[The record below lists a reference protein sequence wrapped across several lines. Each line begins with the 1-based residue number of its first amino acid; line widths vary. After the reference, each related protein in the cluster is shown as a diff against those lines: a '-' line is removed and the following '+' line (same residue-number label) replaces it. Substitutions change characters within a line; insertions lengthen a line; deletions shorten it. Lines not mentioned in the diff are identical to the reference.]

1 MFSSAL
7 KSFSSNIS
15 SNYSLSPQ
23 PISHCG
29 PWKIFDAKRKS
40 TGKAAS
46 VFVFDKKSLE
56 PQGGGLGGR
65 SGGSSVKAAQ
75 QEVFERLKREASSLA
90 RLRHPNILELAEPV
104 EETRNGGLMFAT
116 EPVTAS
122 LAALLADQDDKE
134 LSGGGRGRSSR
145 YVVKESEEGAAA
157 KEFELDELEIQ
168 KGLLQIGKGLEFLHE
183 SAGLVHGNL
192 TPDAIIVNSKGDWKI
207 TGMSFTGAATDS
219 NKPGST
225 PSIYLSEVLNHDPR
239 LPQAVQ
245 LNLDYT
251 SPDFVL
257 DNNLTSAADMFSLG
271 LVIIALYNSP
281 HKSPVECHG
290 SLSSYKRTFA
300 SSSTVPSVN
309 NNFLSK
315 GKFPSNLASD
325 LLPKL
330 ITRRP
335 AQRLTARTLQEA
347 QYFDNI
353 LVSTIRFL
361 DSLPGKSASEKNQF
375 LKGLPKIM
383 PQFPGSVLEKKVL
396 PALLE
401 EMKDRDLL
409 APILQNVFAI
419 IKTST
424 DGKRP
429 FIDKVI
435 PKLREV
441 FIPGGKSATSE
452 KDPSKEAGLMVVLE
466 NMATVADSVSGKEFR
481 DDILPII
488 AVGLGSSTHAV
499 VDAALSTL
507 PAVTPKLD
515 YTTIKNELFPVIAGV
530 FAHTN
535 SLAIK
540 IQGLEAFYTLC
551 GGTED
556 AELPMGDGLDGSIV
570 NHDESR
576 ASTSAVLD
584 KFTIQEKII
593 PLMKGIKTKEPAVMM
608 AAMKVFRQV
617 GKVVDTDFIATDI
630 LPVLWSFALGPLLDL
645 QQFQTFM
652 TLIKSLS
659 ARIEREHSRKLQE
672 LSSSN
677 ASASIRSTRTA
688 SAFKSG
694 PAATNGDDVDF
705 ESLVSG
711 RKANGTPDII
721 NDWDA
726 AARPNLPTN
735 GTFPWASQV
744 PSRTPAINS
753 LRPQQSTHRSV
764 TPDQSLNAFT
774 SLTPASAFNAPLQP
788 YRAGSV
794 SSTTSIPSRPA
805 QQSTVDW
812 SSAMSPT
819 ANIWAQNSAGT
830 SAGNSP
836 MATRQTSNSFTIA
849 PPPKSPPIGG
859 INYGGLNGMAGTNGM
874 AGRPA
879 GQTMAQPMRPMA
891 QTRTQSMGQTMAQMQ
906 QPTMQPQA
914 PQQQQQQQRSGLDKY
929 ESLL

>member
-7 KSFSSNIS
+7 KSFSSNIT

-23 PISHCG
+23 PISYCG
-29 PWKIFDAKRKS
+29 PWKIFEAKRKS

-65 SGGSSVKAAQ
+65 SGASSVKAAQ
-75 QEVFERLKREASSLA
+75 QEVLERLKREASSLA

-122 LAALLADQDDKE
+122 LAALLAEQDDQEK
-134 LSGGGRGRSSR
+134 SGGARGWSSKYIVR
-145 YVVKESEEGAAA
+145 EAEEGKAIQ
-157 KEFELDELEIQ
+157 EFELDELEIQ

-192 TPDAIIVNSKGDWKI
+192 TPDAIIVNAKGDWKI
-207 TGMSFTGAATDS
+207 TGMSFTGPASDS
-219 NKPGST
+219 DKASST
-225 PSIYLSEVLNHDPR
+225 PPIYLSEVLNHDPR
-239 LPQAVQ
+239 LPQSVQ
-245 LNLDYT
+245 LNLDFT

-271 LVIIALYNSP
+271 LVIISLYNTP
-281 HKSPVECHG
+281 HESPVKSHG

-309 NNFLSK
+309 NNFLAK
-315 GKFPSNLASD
+315 AKFPQNLATD

-335 AQRLTARTLQEA
+335 AQRLTARTFQEA

-361 DSLPGKSASEKNQF
+361 DSLPAKSVSEKNQF

-383 PQFPGSVLEKKVL
+383 PQFPSTVLEKKVL

-401 EMKDRDLL
+401 EMKDKDLL
-409 APILQNVFAI
+409 AAILQNVFAI
-419 IKTST
+419 IKASP

-441 FIPGGKSATSE
+441 FIPT
-452 KDPSKEAGLMVVLE
+452 
-466 NMATVADSVSGKEFR
+466 
-481 DDILPII
+481 DILPII
-488 AVGLGSSTHAV
+488 TVGLSSSTHAV

-507 PAVTPKLD
+507 PFVTPKLD

-540 IQGLEAFYTLC
+540 IRGLEAFNTLC
-551 GGTED
+551 GGSDDDTT
-556 AELPMGDGLDGSIV
+556 PIGDGLDGSIV

-576 ASTSAVLD
+576 ANSSAVLD

-617 GKVVDTDFIATDI
+617 GKVVDTEFIATDI
-630 LPVLWSFALGPLLDL
+630 LPILWTFALGPLLDL

-672 LSSSN
+672 LGSSN
-677 ASASIRSTRTA
+677 AAASIRTTRTPN
-688 SAFKSG
+688 AFKSS
-694 PAATNGDDVDF
+694 AASSINGDDVDF
-705 ESLVSG
+705 ASLVSG
-711 RKANGTPDII
+711 RKANDTPDII
-721 NDWDA
+721 NDWDG
-726 AARPNLPTN
+726 AARPN
-735 GTFPWASQV
+735 A
-744 PSRTPAINS
+744 PSNERISLGHPRSITQYLLITHAIER
-753 LRPQQSTHRSV
+753 LQRPSAAKPRWIYIIDHLDGIS
-764 TPDQSLNAFT
+764 
-774 SLTPASAFNAPLQP
+774 ASAA
-788 YRAGSV
+788 A
-794 SSTTSIPSRPA
+794 
-805 QQSTVDW
+805 
-812 SSAMSPT
+812 
-819 ANIWAQNSAGT
+819 
-830 SAGNSP
+830 
-836 MATRQTSNSFTIA
+836 
-849 PPPKSPPIGG
+849 
-859 INYGGLNGMAGTNGM
+859 
-874 AGRPA
+874 
-879 GQTMAQPMRPMA
+879 
-891 QTRTQSMGQTMAQMQ
+891 
-906 QPTMQPQA
+906 
-914 PQQQQQQQRSGLDKY
+914 RSGLVNRHVSYREYMGTEVGWHFRWQQSDDDY
-929 ESLL
+929 EQIEQFHYSSPTQESSNWNFKLRRAEWYGSSIHNTTHVTAYAVHAADGANNGTTDGTTNGSGDGAKTAADTAATAATSATKNRTGQVRKFALIDDL

>member
-7 KSFSSNIS
+7 KSFSSNITA
-15 SNYSLSPQ
+15 NYSLSPQ
-23 PISHCG
+23 PISYCG
-29 PWKIFDAKRKS
+29 PWKIYDAKRKS

-46 VFVFDKKSLE
+46 VFVFEKKSLE

-65 SGGSSVKAAQ
+65 SGATSVKAAQ
-75 QEVFERLKREASSLA
+75 QEVIDRLKREASSLA

-104 EETRNGGLMFAT
+104 EDTRNGGLMFAT
-116 EPVTAS
+116 EQVTAS
-122 LAALLADQDDKE
+122 LAALLADQDDQERAGK
-134 LSGGGRGRSSR
+134 GRGRSSR
-145 YVVKESEEGAAA
+145 YVVKEAEEGKAA

-207 TGMSFTGAATDS
+207 TGMSFTGPASDS
-219 NKPGST
+219 NKPSSSS
-225 PSIYLSEVLNHDPR
+225 PIYLSEVLNHDPR
-239 LPQAVQ
+239 LPQSVQ
-245 LNLDYT
+245 LDLDYT

-271 LVIIALYNSP
+271 LLIVALYNSP

-300 SSSTVPSVN
+300 SSATVPSIN
-309 NNFLSK
+309 NNFLAK
-315 GKFPSNLASD
+315 GTFPQVLASD

-335 AQRLTARTLQEA
+335 AQRLTAKTFQQA

-361 DSLPGKSASEKNQF
+361 DSLPTKSVSEKNQF
-375 LKGLPKIM
+375 LKGLPRIM
-383 PQFPGSVLEKKVL
+383 PQFPTSVLERKIL

-409 APILQNVFAI
+409 AAILQNVFAI
-419 IKTST
+419 IKASS

-429 FIDKVI
+429 FIDQVI

-441 FIPGGKSATSE
+441 FVPAAGKASTAE
-452 KDPSKEAGLMVVLE
+452 KDLSKEAGLMVVLE
-466 NMATVADSVSGKEFR
+466 NMQTVADSTSGKEFR
-481 DDILPII
+481 DDILPVI
-488 AVGLGSSTHAV
+488 AVGLTSSTHAII
-499 VDAALSTL
+499 DAALSTL
-507 PAVTPKLD
+507 PYVTPKLD
-515 YTTIKNELFPVIAGV
+515 YTTIKNELFPVIAVV

-551 GGTED
+551 GGSED
-556 AELPMGDGLDGSIV
+556 SELPMGDGLDGSV
-570 NHDESR
+570 TNHGESR
-576 ASTSAVLD
+576 ANSSAVLD
-584 KFTIQEKII
+584 KFTIQEKIV
-593 PLMKGIKTKEPAVMM
+593 PMMKGIKTKEPAVML
-608 AAMKVFRQV
+608 AALKVFKQI
-617 GKVVDTDFIATDI
+617 GKVVDTDFLATDI
-630 LPVLWSFALGPLLDL
+630 LPILWAFALGPLLDL

-672 LSSSN
+672 LSTGN
-677 ASASIRSTRTA
+677 ASASVRVRATGTRMNTNTA
-688 SAFKSG
+688 AA
-694 PAATNGDDVDF
+694 AATNGEDIDF

-711 RKANGTPDII
+711 RKNNGTPDMI
-721 NDWDA
+721 NDWDGVA
-726 AARPNLPTN
+726 KPTVSSSMN
-735 GTFPWASQV
+735 GSSPWASQTTSPPTV
-744 PSRTPAINS
+744 QS
-753 LRPQQSTHRSV
+753 LRPQNTAYRSV
-764 TPDQSLNAFT
+764 TPDQSLNAFA
-774 SLTPASAFNAPLQP
+774 SLTPSNTFNAPLQP
-788 YRAGSV
+788 NRA
-794 SSTTSIPSRPA
+794 SSISSNSAMPMRPA
-805 QQSTVDW
+805 QPQQPTVDW
-812 SSAMSPT
+812 SSALSPT
-819 ANIWAQNSAGT
+819 ANIWAQNSANS

-836 MATRQTSNSFTIA
+836 MAARNPSANYGMASNSFSIA

-859 INYGGLNGMAGTNGM
+859 PVYGALNGSTVT
-874 AGRPA
+874 RPM
-879 GQTMAQPMRPMA
+879 GQPMA
-891 QTRTQSMGQTMAQMQ
+891 QAMAQRQ
-906 QPTMQPQA
+906 QQILQPQQA
-914 PQQQQQQQRSGLDKY
+914 LQSQPQQKSGLDKY